1 MFCAQ
6 ATTEIVSDSA
16 TGKVALLCTIYHN
29 YYGIFHLRVI
39 TAHISFSS

>member
-16 TGKVALLCTIYHN
+16 TGKVARFYVPSTI
-29 YYGIFHLRVI
+29 I
-39 TAHISFSS
+39 TMVSSTFAL